1 MDIIKILMIIWI
13 ASYPKSG
20 NTWLRSII
28 TSLLYTTDGIFDF
41 KLIKKIKQFPTRNQF
56 QDFTKN
62 FNDINE
68 ISKFWLLAQDKI
80 NLTEEIKFFKTH
92 NLNCAVNKNS
102 FTNKSHTLGTIYVV
116 RDPRNLVN
124 SIKNHYNKGND
135 EEAKNFLISK
145 KILSRVPKDNEA
157 DIATLL
163 GSWSDH
169 YNFWT
174 KKNSNLLLIKYED
187 LILDTKKELE
197 RIIIYLKK
205 FMTVEINP
213 EKIKNILNT
222 TSFDHLKNLENKG
235 LFNENVYDS
244 KKNKIRFFNKG
255 PSNDWTKVL
264 DKKIQDD
271 IEKIF
276 YKEMKELGYI

>member
-56 QDFTKN
+56 QEFTKN

-174 KKNSNLLLIKYED
+174 KRNSNLLLIKYED

-222 TSFDHLKNLENKG
+222 TSFDHLKDLENKG

>member
-56 QDFTKN
+56 QEFTRN

-174 KKNSNLLLIKYED
+174 KRNSNLLLIKYED

-222 TSFDHLKNLENKG
+222 TSFDHLKDLENKG

>member
-56 QDFTKN
+56 QEFTKN

-174 KKNSNLLLIKYED
+174 KRNSNLLLIKYED

>member
-213 EKIKNILNT
+213 EKIKNILST

-276 YKEMKELGYI
+276 YKEMKELSYI

>member
-1 MDIIKILMIIWI
+1 MIIWI

-56 QDFTKN
+56 QEFTRN

-116 RDPRNLVN
+116 RDPRNLIN

-222 TSFDHLKNLENKG
+222 TSFDHLKDLENKG

-271 IEKIF
+271 LEKIF

>member
-56 QDFTKN
+56 QEFTKN

-174 KKNSNLLLIKYED
+174 KRNSNLLLIKYED

-213 EKIKNILNT
+213 EKIKNILST

>member
-41 KLIKKIKQFPTRNQF
+41 KLIKKIKQFPTRDQF

-213 EKIKNILNT
+213 EKIKNILST

>member
-1 MDIIKILMIIWI
+1 MIIWI

-174 KKNSNLLLIKYED
+174 KRNSNLLLIKYED

-222 TSFDHLKNLENKG
+222 TSFDHLKDLENKG

-255 PSNDWTKVL
+255 PNNDWTKVL

>member
-56 QDFTKN
+56 QEFTKN

-174 KKNSNLLLIKYED
+174 KRNSNLLLIKYED

-222 TSFDHLKNLENKG
+222 TSFDHLKDLENKG

-271 IEKIF
+271 LEKIF

>member
-1 MDIIKILMIIWI
+1 MIIWI

-174 KKNSNLLLIKYED
+174 KRNSNLLLIKYED

-222 TSFDHLKNLENKG
+222 TSFDHLKDLENKG

>member
-1 MDIIKILMIIWI
+1 MIIWI

-41 KLIKKIKQFPTRNQF
+41 KYIKKIKQFPTRNQF

-116 RDPRNLVN
+116 RDPRNLIN

-222 TSFDHLKNLENKG
+222 TSFDHLKDLENKG

-271 IEKIF
+271 LEKIF

>member
-56 QDFTKN
+56 QEFTKN

-174 KKNSNLLLIKYED
+174 KRNSNLLLIKYED

-213 EKIKNILNT
+213 EKIKNILST

-264 DKKIQDD
+264 DKKIQGD

>member
-80 NLTEEIKFFKTH
+80 NLNEEIKFFKTH

-174 KKNSNLLLIKYED
+174 KRNSNLLLIKYED

-213 EKIKNILNT
+213 EKIKNILST

-264 DKKIQDD
+264 DKKIQGD

>member
-1 MDIIKILMIIWI
+1 MIIWI

-56 QDFTKN
+56 QEFTKN

-116 RDPRNLVN
+116 RDPRNLIN

-174 KKNSNLLLIKYED
+174 KRNSNLLLIKYED

-222 TSFDHLKNLENKG
+222 TSFDHLKDLENKG

-271 IEKIF
+271 LEKIF

>member
-41 KLIKKIKQFPTRNQF
+41 KLIKKIKQFPTRDQF

-276 YKEMKELGYI
+276 CKEMKELGYI

>member
-41 KLIKKIKQFPTRNQF
+41 KLIKKIKQFPTRDQF

-145 KILSRVPKDNEA
+145 KILSRIPKDNEA

-174 KKNSNLLLIKYED
+174 KRNSNLLLIKYED

-222 TSFDHLKNLENKG
+222 TSFDHLKDLENKG

>member
-1 MDIIKILMIIWI
+1 MIIWI

-56 QDFTKN
+56 QEFTKN

-174 KKNSNLLLIKYED
+174 KRNSNLLLIKYED

-222 TSFDHLKNLENKG
+222 TSFDHLKDLENKG

-271 IEKIF
+271 LEKIF

>member
-1 MDIIKILMIIWI
+1 MIIWI

-174 KKNSNLLLIKYED
+174 KRNSNLLLIKYED

-213 EKIKNILNT
+213 EKIKNILST

>member
-174 KKNSNLLLIKYED
+174 KRNSNLLLIKYED
-187 LILDTKKELE
+187 LILNTKKELE

-213 EKIKNILNT
+213 EKIKNILST

-264 DKKIQDD
+264 DKKIQND

>member
-1 MDIIKILMIIWI
+1 MIIWI

-56 QDFTKN
+56 QEFTKN

-222 TSFDHLKNLENKG
+222 TSFDHLKDLENKG

-276 YKEMKELGYI
+276 YKEMRELGYI

>member
-1 MDIIKILMIIWI
+1 MIIWI

-28 TSLLYTTDGIFDF
+28 ASLLYTNDGVFDF
-41 KLIKKIKQFPTRNQF
+41 NLIKKIKQFPTRNYF
-56 QDFTKN
+56 IDFTKN
-62 FNDINE
+62 FNDITE

-80 NLTEEIKFFKTH
+80 NRTKEIKFFKTH

-102 FTNKSHTLGTIYVV
+102 FTNRSHTLGTIYVV
-116 RDPRNLVN
+116 RDPRNLIN
-124 SIKNHYNKGND
+124 SIKTHYNKNSD
-135 EEAKNFLISK
+135 EEAKDFLVSQ
-145 KILSRVPKDNEA
+145 KILSRVPRDNDDA

-174 KKNSNLLLIKYED
+174 KGDSNLLLIKYED
-187 LILDTKKELE
+187 LILDTEKVME
-197 RIIIYLKK
+197 RIIIFLRK
-205 FMTVEINP
+205 FMTVEVNP

-222 TSFDHLKNLENKG
+222 TSFNHLKNLEEKG
-235 LFNENVYDS
+235 LFSENVYDL

-255 PSNDWTKVL
+255 PNNDWRKVL

-276 YKEMKELGYI
+276 NKEMKELGYI

>member
-56 QDFTKN
+56 QEFTKN

-124 SIKNHYNKGND
+124 SIKNHYNKSND

-174 KKNSNLLLIKYED
+174 KRNSNLLLIKYED

-213 EKIKNILNT
+213 EKIKNILST

-276 YKEMKELGYI
+276 YKEMRELGYI

>member
-1 MDIIKILMIIWI
+1 MIIWI

-56 QDFTKN
+56 QEFTRN

-222 TSFDHLKNLENKG
+222 TSFDHLKDLENKG

>member
-1 MDIIKILMIIWI
+1 MIIWI

-56 QDFTKN
+56 QEFTKN

-174 KKNSNLLLIKYED
+174 KRNSNLLLIKYED
-187 LILDTKKELE
+187 LILETKKELE

-222 TSFDHLKNLENKG
+222 TSFDHLKDLENKG

>member
-244 KKNKIRFFNKG
+244 KKNKIKFFNKG

-276 YKEMKELGYI
+276 CKEMKELGYI

>member
-1 MDIIKILMIIWI
+1 MIIWL

-56 QDFTKN
+56 QEFTKN

-116 RDPRNLVN
+116 RDPRNLIN

-222 TSFDHLKNLENKG
+222 TSFDHLKDLENKG

>member
-56 QDFTKN
+56 QEFTKN

-222 TSFDHLKNLENKG
+222 TSFDHLKDLENKG

-264 DKKIQDD
+264 DKNIQND
-271 IEKIF
+271 IEKVF
-276 YKEMKELGYI
+276 SKEMKELGYI

>member
-56 QDFTKN
+56 QEFTKN

-174 KKNSNLLLIKYED
+174 KRNSNLLLIKYED

-213 EKIKNILNT
+213 EKIKNILST

-276 YKEMKELGYI
+276 YKEMKELSYI

>member
-1 MDIIKILMIIWI
+1 MIIWI

-28 TSLLYTTDGIFDF
+28 GSLLYSNDGIFNF
-41 KLIKKIKQFPTRNQF
+41 QLIKNIKQFPSRSTLK
-56 QDFTKN
+56 DFTQN

-68 ISKFWLLAQDKI
+68 LSKYWILAQEKI
-80 NLTEEIKFFKTH
+80 NLANEIKFFKTH
-92 NLNCAVNKNS
+92 NLNCAINNNP
-102 FTNKSHTLGTIYVV
+102 FTNKLNTLGTIYVV
-116 RDPRNLVN
+116 RDPRNLIN
-124 SIKNHYNKGND
+124 SISNHYNKNND
-135 EEAKNFLISK
+135 EEAKNFLISQ
-145 KILSRVPKDNEA
+145 KILSQQARDLKDN

-187 LILDTKKELE
+187 LISNTESVME
-197 RIIIYLKK
+197 RIVIFLRK
-205 FMTVEINP
+205 FMTVEVSP
-213 EKIKNILNT
+213 EKIKNIIRT
-222 TSFDHLKNLENKG
+222 TSFNNLKNLEEKG
-235 LFNENVYDS
+235 LFGENVYDTS
-244 KKNKIRFFNKG
+244 KNKIRFFNKG

-271 IEKIF
+271 IEKVF
-276 YKEMKELGYI
+276 GKEMKELGYI

>member
-1 MDIIKILMIIWI
+1 MDIIKIFMIIWI

-28 TSLLYTTDGIFDF
+28 ASLLYTNDGIFDF
-41 KLIKKIKQFPTRNQF
+41 NLIKKIKQFPTRNYF
-56 QDFTKN
+56 LGFTKN

-80 NLTEEIKFFKTH
+80 NLTREIKFFKTH
-92 NLNCAVNKNS
+92 NLNCAVNNNS
-102 FTNKSHTLGTIYVV
+102 FTNRSHTLGTIYVV

-174 KKNSNLLLIKYED
+174 KRNSNLLLIKYED

-222 TSFDHLKNLENKG
+222 TSFDHLKDLENKG

>member
-56 QDFTKN
+56 QEFTKN

-174 KKNSNLLLIKYED
+174 KRNSNLLLIKYED

-222 TSFDHLKNLENKG
+222 TSFDHLKDLENKG

-255 PSNDWTKVL
+255 PNNDWTKVL

>member
-56 QDFTKN
+56 QEFTKN

-205 FMTVEINP
+205 FMTVEVSL
-213 EKIKNILNT
+213 EKIKNIIRT
-222 TSFDHLKNLENKG
+222 TSFNNLKNLEEKG
-235 LFNENVYDS
+235 LFGENVYDTS
-244 KKNKIRFFNKG
+244 KNKIRFFNKG

-271 IEKIF
+271 IEKVF
-276 YKEMKELGYI
+276 GKEMKELGYI

>member
-1 MDIIKILMIIWI
+1 MIIWI

-56 QDFTKN
+56 QEFTKN

-174 KKNSNLLLIKYED
+174 KRNSNLLLIKYED

-213 EKIKNILNT
+213 EKIKNILST

-271 IEKIF
+271 LEKIF

>member
-56 QDFTKN
+56 QEFTRN

-222 TSFDHLKNLENKG
+222 TSFDHLKDLENKG

-271 IEKIF
+271 LEKIF
-276 YKEMKELGYI
+276 YKEMKELGYV

>member
-56 QDFTKN
+56 QEFTKN

-222 TSFDHLKNLENKG
+222 TSFDHLKDLENKG

>member
-41 KLIKKIKQFPTRNQF
+41 KLIKKIKQFPTRDQF

-124 SIKNHYNKGND
+124 SIKNHYNKSND

-213 EKIKNILNT
+213 EKIKNILST

-276 YKEMKELGYI
+276 YKEMKELSYI

>member
-80 NLTEEIKFFKTH
+80 NLTKEIKFFKTH

-213 EKIKNILNT
+213 EKIKNILST

-271 IEKIF
+271 LEKIF

>member
-1 MDIIKILMIIWI
+1 MIIWI

-28 TSLLYTTDGIFDF
+28 ATLLYTNDGIFDF
-41 KLIKKIKQFPTRNQF
+41 NLIKKIKQFPTRNYF
-56 QDFTKN
+56 LGFTKN

-80 NLTEEIKFFKTH
+80 NLTREIKFFKTH

-222 TSFDHLKNLENKG
+222 TSFDHLKDLENKG

>member
-1 MDIIKILMIIWI
+1 MIIWI

-174 KKNSNLLLIKYED
+174 KRNSNLLLIKYED

-213 EKIKNILNT
+213 EKIKNILST

-264 DKKIQDD
+264 DKKIQND